1 MCVFERVCVC
11 GWRRETGRN
20 QKYFGVCG
28 HVASLFYV
36 AVFISVLYYDISY
49 INITSWQ
56 AEINS
61 GKALFMLFCA
71 AEYFG
76 ISFLTA

>member
-1 MCVFERVCVC
+1 MDKR
-11 GWRRETGRN
+11 GRRQN
-20 QKYFGVCG
+20 QKCFSVCD

-36 AVFISVLYYDISY
+36 AVFISMLYNDTSY
-49 INITSWQ
+49 INITSRQ

-76 ISFLTA
+76 ISFLTAYG